1 MKKRAA
7 AFLTA
12 AAMAVS
18 YAIAFAEDS
27 ETNYIEISG
36 KNIPGY
42 TLTVPEEY
50 TNVEWIRLSEPSGT
64 GETVGTGNSYTL
76 VNADGEKYIKAV
88 AEQGESEA
96 KQIEQAMSD
105 KYQYTWDTRPIAAAA
120 QTAERVLW
128 IDDRQFTFLD
138 VTDDGDYY
146 MLADEVYGADSAF
159 DTVTAEKNFFKP
171 REAKFEET
179 KMYEDLAVLYGG
191 GTLEGPGGF
200 TPIKLPQDIIDYIN
214 PDTEWLVERGAKNP
228 HTYDGV
234 EYEPA
239 IPNDYTYTAP
249 LSLLSVSDMYKY
261 KDIVFNLSKN
271 TWMRNSSSSEATDS
285 KSIKNQM
292 YIGTSGAVMTVEYN
306 AYVYIRPVFCLKP
319 DFFKEVSVDVG
330 RSGELIL
337 NQIENLTTLDEMRE
351 KGLYT
356 EEELAKI
363 YHFTPPSPPPTEERD
378 ILKFETMRPG
388 ETVGLDYTSEAED
401 VTYSWYLR
409 SGGLDTRI
417 KDEESESITL
427 LNDWAGKEL
436 FCKITSSE
444 FIIETTPHTVEKPYF
459 DISSKYAPETK
470 FTDSE
475 SYSAEGPAGNK
486 FVIDGKSFS
495 LLDTNKDG
503 EFLILANDPYGNG
516 PVYDE
521 TGLVRPNTP
530 RYSAE
535 DEKSIGY
542 KVNRLYYG
550 DKIGTYSPLPQ
561 SIRDN
566 IVPDKTW
573 YIERSGRTETK
584 DENGNTIK
592 PSITDDYTIK
602 ASVVLPAAYEI
613 ILYADKFGYGMR
625 NMELTWSSSWWTRT
639 SYAVDYTSTDTEVRY
654 KAMLPTN
661 GTMNTNVY
669 TSTTIKIRP
678 MFWLDK
684 DFFGKAKLNLQET
697 GDEIRNLLLSMYSL
711 DEIYALYGNDIRYMN
726 ISVLDDVKINGIPAV
741 GNVLTSDY
749 TGDFLNGETAENVK
763 YEWQSASQPDGEFT
777 AIAGVSGTSLQLNS
791 DLQEKYIRLKLVLTT
806 YDGKEIPFYSAV
818 TNIVEEAA
826 NTSAVKPPSG
836 GGGGGGGSSSSS
848 GRVSS
853 GTVVEAP
860 AATAKPLITKTEFV
874 DLDNVEWAKE
884 AILTLKSKGI
894 INGVDDS
901 HFAPEMN
908 VKREEFIKIIVGAF
922 NIENDGAECNYTDV
936 DRFGWYCKYVET
948 ATNAGIVNGISEST
962 FGVGNEITRQD
973 MAVIAYRTLKVLGAV
988 NSEIEQADISNIFKD
1003 YHDISD
1009 YAAQSISYLYKA
1021 GIISGMENG
1030 SFEPKRSCTRAE
1042 ATKLIYSLMQYY
1054 ENIDSVK

>member
-18 YAIAFAEDS
+18 YAFAFAEDS

-76 VNADGEKYIKAV
+76 VNDDGKKYIKAV

-105 KYQYTWDTRPIAAAA
+105 QYPYTWDTRPIAAA

-128 IDDRQFTFLD
+128 IDDRQFTILD

-146 MLADEVYGADSAF
+146 MLADEVYGANSAI
-159 DTVTAEKNFFKP
+159 DTTKAENNFFKP
-171 REAKFEET
+171 RCAKFEET
-179 KMYEDLAVLYGG
+179 KLYNDLDILYRG
-191 GTLEGPGGF
+191 GTLSGPAGF
-200 TPIKLPQDIIDYIN
+200 SPIKLPQNIIDYIN
-214 PDTEWLVERGAKNP
+214 PDTEWLVERGAKKP
-228 HTYDGV
+228 YTYDGI
-234 EYEPA
+234 EYEPT
-239 IPNDYTYTAP
+239 IPNDYIYTAP

-261 KDIVFNLSKN
+261 KDIVAKVSQN
-271 TWMRNSSSSEATDS
+271 TWMRSPSTDEATGS

-292 YIGTSGAVMTVEYN
+292 YMSGASGAVASVEYN
-306 AYVYIRPVFCLKP
+306 AYIYLRPVFCLNP
-319 DFFKEVSVDVG
+319 DFFREVSVDVG
-330 RSGELIL
+330 RSGELVL
-337 NQIENLTTLDEMRE
+337 NQIENLSTLDEMRE
-351 KGLYT
+351 KELYT

-363 YHFTPPSPPPTEERD
+363 YHFTPLEPPPTEERD

-388 ETVGLDYTSEAED
+388 ETVGLEYIPEDED
-401 VTYSWYLR
+401 VEYSWYLR
-409 SGGLDTRI
+409 SDGLDTRI
-417 KDEESESITL
+417 KGEVSGSITL

-436 FCKITSSE
+436 FCKITSPE
-444 FIIETTPHTVEKPYF
+444 LIIETTPHTVEKPYF
-459 DISSKYAPETK
+459 DISSKYAPGTK
-470 FTDSE
+470 FTDSD
-475 SYSAEGPAGNK
+475 SYSAEGPSENK
-486 FVIDGKSFS
+486 FVIGGKSFS

-516 PVYDE
+516 AVYDE
-521 TGLVRPNTP
+521 TGLLRPNAP

-550 DKIGTYSPLPQ
+550 DNIGTYSALPQ
-561 SIRDN
+561 SIRDS

-584 DENGNTIK
+584 DENGNAIK

-625 NMELTWSSSWWTRT
+625 DMPLTWTWSWWTRT
-639 SYAVDYTSTDTEVRY
+639 SYATENTTAAEVQY
-654 KAMLPTN
+654 KSMLPTD
-661 GTMNTNVY
+661 GTIATNVY
-669 TSTTIKIRP
+669 SSTTIKIRP

-684 DFFGKAKLNLQET
+684 DFFRKAKLNLQET
-697 GDEIRNLLLSMYSL
+697 GDEIKNMLLSLYSF
-711 DEIYALYGNDIRYMN
+711 DEIYALYGNDIRYLN
-726 ISVLDDVKINGIPAV
+726 ISVLEGVKINGIPAV

-763 YEWQSASQPDGEFT
+763 YEWQSASSMDGEFT
-777 AIAGVSGTSLQLNS
+777 AIAGVSGTSLELNS

-818 TNIVEEAA
+818 TNIVEEAQ
-826 NTSAVKPPSG
+826 NKNEVKVPSS
-836 GGGGGGGSSSSS
+836 GGGGGSSSSG

-853 GTVVEAP
+853 GTVVSAP
-860 AATAKPLITKTEFV
+860 SATAKPLPSETDFV
-874 DLDNVEWAKE
+874 DLDNVEWARD

-894 INGVDDS
+894 INGVDNS

-908 VKREEFIKIIVGAF
+908 VKREEFIKMIIGAF
-922 NIENDGAECNYTDV
+922 NIESDGAECNYIDV

-948 ATNAGIVNGISEST
+948 ATNAGIVNGISESI

-988 NSEIEQADISNIFKD
+988 NSENEKTDISDILKD

-1009 YAAQSISYLYKA
+1009 YAAESISYLYKA
-1021 GIISGMENG
+1021 GIISGMGDG

-1042 ATKLIYSLMQYY
+1042 ATKLMYSLMQYY
-1054 ENIDSVK
+1054 ENI